1 MALPSGKPSP
11 YSRRTDRRTR
21 SIMVPLFEERAAMSG
36 FFADEDL
43 TPNRI
48 EMARQAASA
57 GAGYVDLTSSN
68 PTHQG
73 LRFPADIL
81 QTAAQRYLAGRRYD
95 PDPRGALAARE
106 AIARY
111 YAERTPA
118 LALEPEAIFV
128 TASTSEAYS
137 LLFALLT
144 EPGDN
149 VLAPV
154 VSYPLFEYLAAIHH
168 VELRPYAL
176 DERRGWRLD
185 PVSLRVQADER
196 TRAVL
201 LISPHNPTGMVV
213 QAALPALAGLG
224 LPLICDEV
232 FAAFP
237 YRAAA
242 VPPMGTLHPDLPVFH
257 LNGISKLFALP
268 DLKLGWI
275 ALSGPAA
282 ERYGARLELLNDTF
296 LGANS
301 LTQSMLPELF
311 AHGMPFVAEMAA
323 RVRDNLD
330 MALDRLARVPGLRA
344 QAPDGGYYLFPE
356 VLGWSDEEALVLH
369 LLERG
374 VLVHPGYFYGYENG
388 VHIMISC
395 LTEPAQLAAGL
406 DRLIAGLSSGDARA
420 KHDQ

>member
-1 MALPSGKPSP
+1 
-11 YSRRTDRRTR
+11 
-21 SIMVPLFEERAAMSG
+21 MSG
-36 FFADEDL
+36 FFSDEDL
-43 TPNRI
+43 TPNQI
-48 EMARQAASA
+48 EVARRRMAAST
-57 GAGYVDLTSSN
+57 GYVDLTSSN

-73 LRFPADIL
+73 LLFPHDTL
-81 QTAAQRYLAGRRYD
+81 RAAAERYLGARRYD
-95 PDPRGALAARE
+95 PDPHGAPQARS
-106 AIARY
+106 AIAQY
-111 YAERTPA
+111 YARRSPPLPLTPDD
-118 LALEPEAIFV
+118 IFV
-128 TASTSEAYS
+128 TASTSEAYG

-154 VSYPLFEYLAAIHH
+154 VSYPLFEHLAAIYH

-176 DERRGWRLD
+176 DERRGWRID

-201 LISPHNPTGMVV
+201 IISPHNPTGMVV

-224 LPLICDEV
+224 LPVICDEV

-237 YRAAA
+237 YRAPE
-242 VPPMGTLHPDLPVFH
+242 VPPLGALHPELPVFH

-275 ALSGPAA
+275 ALSGAAA

-301 LTQSMLPELF
+301 LTQAMLPSLF
-311 AHGMPFVAEMAA
+311 SDGMGFVAAMRE
-323 RVRDNLD
+323 RIHTNLD
-330 MALDRLARVPGLRA
+330 MALERLGRSQRFRTQP
-344 QAPDGGYYLFPE
+344 PDGGYYLFPE
-356 VLGWSDEEALVLH
+356 VLGWNDEEALVLH
-369 LLERG
+369 LLDSG

-388 VHIMISC
+388 THVMISC
-395 LTEPAQLAAGL
+395 LTAPDRLEQGL
-406 DRLIAGLSSGDARA
+406 DRLIAGVESTRGN
-420 KHDQ
+420 